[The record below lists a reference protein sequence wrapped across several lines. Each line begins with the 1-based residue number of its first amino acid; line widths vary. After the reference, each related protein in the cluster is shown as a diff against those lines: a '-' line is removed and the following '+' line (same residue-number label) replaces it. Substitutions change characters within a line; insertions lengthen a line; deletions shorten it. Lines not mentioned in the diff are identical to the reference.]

1 MILPFGGE
9 TIKGCVQIPKQLKLP
24 PIQCCFESRE
34 LWCHAGIKN
43 IPELWEEDAWKRR
56 YARNEEHIRTPEQ
69 EETLDISRGT
79 SRHPRDSFSYAV
91 NRVCNVQFLNCN
103 LAFIFLNSAVLH
115 DLEAGETIREGK
127 RVWEQCEE
135 SGPAA
140 LHQLCPLCTAIYIF
154 ILRATKSRQ
163 GGKGEEE
170 GQLPKCT
177 IVRTPTH

>member
-1 MILPFGGE
+1 MCGAHQDG
-9 TIKGCVQIPKQLKLP
+9 
-24 PIQCCFESRE
+24 
-34 LWCHAGIKN
+34 
-43 IPELWEEDAWKRR
+43 
-56 YARNEEHIRTPEQ
+56 EQ

-91 NRVCNVQFLNCN
+91 SRVCNVQFLNCN
-103 LAFIFLNSAVLH
+103 FAFIFLNYAVLH

-177 IVRTPTH
+177 IVRTPTHQTRKVQRQLKVAQVAKRAGSNFLPTSRTREQKK